1 MRTFLFITFLLLS
14 TFNFA
19 QQNEVIIHAKIVD
32 ENNNPVPFAD
42 IAFRRLQLGF
52 SSGKDGYFT
61 TKMLKSDSLIVLKRG
76 YTPSKINLKDSV
88 AKSEYYITVVLPR
101 TPYELTEVQINAIR
115 TYQTIR
121 KEINKLYI
129 KSTNSHPDA
138 RPMTN
143 PLSYIYD
150 QFSKHEKEKRIASK
164 LETEEAKRI
173 VLKDLFR
180 LYNNYNII
188 NLDEDEFDRFITY
201 LNMPYLYLQQTS
213 DYDLAV
219 SIKRMYAG
227 YEKDQS
233 SSFRKQI
240 YPAALD
246 DKDFIK
252 QNKDDER

>member
-1 MRTFLFITFLLLS
+1 MRIILLIVLLILS
-14 TFNFA
+14 DYIFA
-19 QQNEVIIHAKIVD
+19 QQKEITIHANVVD

-42 IAFRRLQLGF
+42 VAFRRLQLGF
-52 SSGKDGYFT
+52 SSGKDGSFT
-61 TKMLKSDSLIVLKRG
+61 AKMLQSDSIIILKNG
-76 YTPSKINLKDSV
+76 YTPTKLTLKDSV
-88 AKSEYYITVVLPR
+88 SKNDYYLTIVLPR
-101 TPYELTEVQINAIR
+101 VPYELTEVQINAIR
-115 TYQTIR
+115 SYQTIR
-121 KEINKLYI
+121 TEINKLYI

-143 PLSYIYD
+143 PLSFMYD
-150 QFSKHEKEKRIASK
+150 QFSKHEKEKRFASK

-180 LYNNYNII
+180 LYNNYKII
-188 NLDEDEFDRFITY
+188 DLDEDEYDRFITY
-201 LNMPYLYLQQTS
+201 LNMPYIFLQQTS

-219 SIKRMYAG
+219 SIKRMYAS

-246 DKDFIK
+246 DKEFIK
-252 QNKDDER
+252 QNNGN